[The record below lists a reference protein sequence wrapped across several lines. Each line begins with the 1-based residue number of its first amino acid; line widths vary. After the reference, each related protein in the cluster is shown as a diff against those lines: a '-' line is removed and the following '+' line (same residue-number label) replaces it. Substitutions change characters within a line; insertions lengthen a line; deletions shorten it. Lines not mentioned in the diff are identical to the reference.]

1 MVYKI
6 IGTPSV
12 TVKSARSD
20 VGGEGMQVRGEGSLQ
35 FYVLYTL
42 SVSDSLLSWNLSK
55 KLHFKIQKSLKYV
68 FVYPKL
74 RFTNLPQLETR
85 CICFSFLVIH

>member
-42 SVSDSLLSWNLSK
+42 SVSDSLLSWNL
-55 KLHFKIQKSLKYV
+55 
-68 FVYPKL
+68 
-74 RFTNLPQLETR
+74 
-85 CICFSFLVIH
+85 